1 MRVAVGDVNRLV
13 AHALGDGKRG
23 EPHLDQQA
31 HMAVAYVVYADALH
45 ARRLAPALHLMG
57 QEVLGHGEQ
66 ALVGGDVVA
75 HLDEVRHLVAQE
87 GGHDDRAHRLGRL
100 GVGHGVHAVE
110 ALVRLVDA
118 QPRALQHEVGRRERQ
133 ELAAADARP
142 VEQLEGVER
151 ERLVHDGL
159 AEPQV
164 LVLGPELHLAALL
177 RAYLVDPA
185 HWVLGEA
192 VVALGVVED
201 GVELVVHR
209 AQVRRRPGLPVGVP
223 VLGELVLPPDDV
235 DRPHVAHAH
244 VPEER
249 HELVVDDVF
258 LGDPRVLAYARLH
271 LGGVH
276 LDELGE
282 RHVHGPAVKALELAL
297 PHCGLHLGGEAALR
311 LVALRAAGVAV
322 VALHVERAV
331 VAILVHGHVSPPPGS
346 TVRRRRRSERAR
358 G

>member
-1 MRVAVGDVNRLV
+1 
-13 AHALGDGKRG
+13 
-23 EPHLDQQA
+23 
-31 HMAVAYVVYADALH
+31 MAVAYVVYADALH
-45 ARRLAPALHLMG
+45 ARRPAPALHLMG
-57 QEVLGHGEQ
+57 KEVLGHGEQ

-177 RAYLVDPA
+177 RPYLVDPA
-185 HWVLGEA
+185 HRVVGEA

-249 HELVVDDVF
+249 HELVVDDVL

-331 VAILVHGHVSPPPGS
+331 VVILVHGHVSPPPGS
-346 TVRRRRRSERAR
+346 TVRRRRRFGRAR

>member
-1 MRVAVGDVNRLV
+1 M
-13 AHALGDGKRG
+13 
-23 EPHLDQQA
+23 
-31 HMAVAYVVYADALH
+31 
-45 ARRLAPALHLMG
+45 
-57 QEVLGHGEQ
+57 
-66 ALVGGDVVA
+66 
-75 HLDEVRHLVAQE
+75 
-87 GGHDDRAHRLGRL
+87 
-100 GVGHGVHAVE
+100 
-110 ALVRLVDA
+110 
-118 QPRALQHEVGRRERQ
+118 
-133 ELAAADARP
+133 
-142 VEQLEGVER
+142 
-151 ERLVHDGL
+151 
-159 AEPQV
+159 
-164 LVLGPELHLAALL
+164 
-177 RAYLVDPA
+177 
-185 HWVLGEA
+185 
-192 VVALGVVED
+192 VED
-201 GVELVVHR
+201 GVELVVHC
-209 AQVRRRPGLPVGVP
+209 AQVRRCPGLPVGVP

-249 HELVVDDVF
+249 HELVVDDVL

-331 VAILVHGHVSPPPGS
+331 AVVLVHGHVSPPPGS
-346 TVRRRRRSERAR
+346 TGRRRRRFERAR